1 MLSTDKMYKIP
12 YEIVDIIIDFVDYK
26 KYEHNPLFVNVLSDI
41 NYIGSLYNSYNSYNS
56 NNDFNIEPRIAYL
69 CWGAGHPYL
78 QTQY

>member
-1 MLSTDKMYKIP
+1 MLSTTLMYKIP

-26 KYEHNPLFVNVLSDI
+26 KYEHKPLFVNVLSDI
-41 NYIGSLYNSYNSYNS
+41 NYIGSLYNS

>member
-1 MLSTDKMYKIP
+1 MLSTALMYKIP

-26 KYEHNPLFVNVLSDI
+26 KYEHKPLFVNVLSDI
-41 NYIGSLYNSYNSYNS
+41 NDIGTLYNN

-69 CWGAGHPYL
+69 CWGTGHPYL

>member
-1 MLSTDKMYKIP
+1 MISTDKTYKIP

-26 KYEHNPLFVNVLSDI
+26 KYEHKPLFVNVLSDI
-41 NYIGSLYNSYNSYNS
+41 NDIGTLYNN

-69 CWGAGHPYL
+69 CWGTGHPYL

>member
-1 MLSTDKMYKIP
+1 VGMLSTALMYKIP

-26 KYEHNPLFVNVLSDI
+26 KYEHKPLFVNVLSDI
-41 NYIGSLYNSYNSYNS
+41 NDIGTLYNN

-69 CWGAGHPYL
+69 CWGTGHPYL

>member
-1 MLSTDKMYKIP
+1 MLSTALMYKIP

-26 KYEHNPLFVNVLSDI
+26 KYEHKPLFVNVLSDI
-41 NYIGSLYNSYNSYNS
+41 NDIGTLYN

-69 CWGAGHPYL
+69 CWGAGHPYPYL